1 MALPGPSDLAR
12 SDGVRLWAATV
23 QCGEHAAFQHAREHE
38 GTLSTPWCSLAAG
51 LARGAGLFIVLS
63 LAVPFCL
70 LDLC

>member
-12 SDGVRLWAATV
+12 SDGVRLWAASA
-23 QCGEHAAFQHAREHE
+23 QYGEHAAFQRGREHE
-38 GTLSTPWCSLAAG
+38 GTLPTPWCSPAAG
-51 LARGAGLFIVLS
+51 LARGAGLFTALS